1 MFLLAIDLMI
11 LAGRRDIDWRM
22 SKGIGSQISSV
33 MKPMIC
39 IKKPHSPHFLHPYSA
54 VWYHIW
60 KKGK

>member
-1 MFLLAIDLMI
+1 MM

-54 VWYHIW
+54 VWYHNV